1 MTAEQTAR
9 TFLWG
14 YSREHLPCCSHKC
27 RAITH
32 RSTFSFAK
40 SKVVARTMASLLRF
54 SYKLTSRPEFTNGG
68 SRVQPS
74 EKIRIL
80 VRHVK
85 LAAEA
90 TTRSEYGQVH
100 ARHSAS
106 EPIQTTGVP
115 IHIALDSIIY
125 SEKYRIVPFMAWFS
139 LLLFLTL
146 APNGILLGHSQRNR
160 ST

>member
-1 MTAEQTAR
+1 LFPIQPMTAEQTAR

-40 SKVVARTMASLLRF
+40 SKIVARTMASLLRF

-68 SRVQPS
+68 SRVQSS

-90 TTRSEYGQVH
+90 TARSYTYCVGFHHILRKVPDRPFYGVVFF
-100 ARHSAS
+100 AL
-106 EPIQTTGVP
+106 VP
-115 IHIALDSIIY
+115 DSCP
-125 SEKYRIVPFMAWFS
+125 K
-139 LLLFLTL
+139 
-146 APNGILLGHSQRNR
+146 RNTPR
-160 ST
+160 PLSTKPVNIE